1 MRAAC
6 GYPAVSADF
15 GDLSGGFAV
24 VRALPAA
31 DICVS
36 RYVLERHAREKPEQV
51 FAVFETGGSWTYADT
66 LARTRKLAAALQA
79 LGVAQD
85 DHVVVWLPNNA
96 EALEAYLAIN
106 YIGAVY
112 IPINTG
118 YRGGL
123 LEHVIENSDA
133 SLIIAHHE
141 LAPRLREIDT
151 ARLET
156 VLLCGGPSEPIG
168 ALCLLDY
175 HQTVANAGEPVD
187 PPRPIQPWDLQS
199 IVYTSGTTGPS
210 KGTMSSYFHA
220 YNGMDNDAW
229 YCLRD
234 DDRALINL
242 PMFHIAGCFIT
253 YAMLCRGASITM
265 SPGFRTETFWD
276 VVRATQST
284 AVFLLGV
291 MCSFLIKQ
299 APRPDDREHPLR
311 MVFSVPLTEESV
323 IFRDRFGTDL
333 YTIFNMTE
341 INTPIISDANP
352 RTPGLAG
359 KARPV
364 NQLRIVDEHDIE
376 VPDGEVGELILR
388 PDLPWAI
395 NHGYYKNPEATARAW
410 RNGWFHT
417 GDAFRRDGE
426 GNYYFVDRLKDA
438 IRRRGENISSFEVEV
453 VVNDHPSVQECAAI
467 PVPSEHG
474 EDEVMVVLAA
484 KPGQTVDPS
493 ELIAFLTPRMAH
505 FMVPRYIRIVEALP
519 KTPTT
524 KVQKAGLRETGV
536 TPDTWDREAQGMRL
550 KREKLT

>member
-1 MRAAC
+1 MPRT
-6 GYPAVSADF
+6 
-15 GDLSGGFAV
+15 
-24 VRALPAA
+24 LPAQ

-36 RYVLERHAREKPEQV
+36 RYVLERHARDRPDQV
-51 FAVFETGGSWTYADT
+51 FAVFETGGAWTYGET
-66 LARTRKLAAALQA
+66 LARIRKVAAALQT

-96 EALEAYLAIN
+96 ESLETYLAIN

-123 LEHVIENSDA
+123 LTHVIENSDA
-133 SLIIAHHE
+133 KVMIAHNE
-141 LAPRLREIDT
+141 LAPRLAEIDT
-151 ARLET
+151 ASLET
-156 VLLCGGPSEPIG
+156 VLVCGEPLNPVG
-168 ALCLLDY
+168 ALRLLDY
-175 HQTVANAGEPVD
+175 HQTIATGGEPRE

-220 YNGMDNDAW
+220 YNGMDRDAW

-234 DDRALINL
+234 DDRALVNL

-253 YAMLCRGASITM
+253 YGMLCRGGSITM

-276 VVRATQST
+276 VVRATEST
-284 AVFLLGV
+284 MVFLLGV
-291 MCSFLIKQ
+291 MCSFLIKRE
-299 APRPDDREHPLR
+299 PRPDDRDHPLR
-311 MVFSVPLTEESV
+311 MVFSVPLTEES
-323 IFRDRFGTDL
+323 ILFRDRFGTDL

-359 KARPV
+359 KARSV
-364 NQLRIVDEHDIE
+364 NELRIVDEHDLE
-376 VPDGEVGELILR
+376 VPGGEVGELIIR

-453 VVNDHPSVQECAAI
+453 VVNDHPAVQECAAI

-484 KPGQTVDPS
+484 KPGQIVDPAG
-493 ELIAFLTPRMAH
+493 LIDFLTPRMAH
-505 FMVPRYIRIVEALP
+505 FMVPRYVRIVDELP

-524 KVQKAGLRETGV
+524 KIQKAGLRETGV
-536 TPDTWDREAQGMRL
+536 TADTWDREVHGVRI

>member
-1 MRAAC
+1 MPRTL
-6 GYPAVSADF
+6 PDAD
-15 GDLSGGFAV
+15 V
-24 VRALPAA
+24 
-31 DICVS
+31 CVS
-36 RYVLERHAREKPEQV
+36 RHVLERHAREKPDETFV
-51 FAVFETGGSWTYADT
+51 VFETGGSWTYAET
-66 LARTRKLAAALQA
+66 LNRIRKVAAALQSVSV
-79 LGVAQD
+79 GQD

-96 EALEAYLAIN
+96 ESLETYLAIN
-106 YIGAVY
+106 YIGGVY

-123 LEHVIENSDA
+123 LAHVIENSDA
-133 SLIIAHHE
+133 RVIIAHHD
-141 LAPRLREIDT
+141 LAPRLDEIDT

-156 VLLCGGPSEPIG
+156 VLLCGKTDARIRN
-168 ALCLLDY
+168 LTIRDY
-175 HQTVANAGEPVD
+175 HDIVDAAAEPSD
-187 PPRPIQPWDLQS
+187 PLRPIQPWDLQS

-220 YNGMDNDAW
+220 YNSMNHEAW

-234 DDRALINL
+234 DDRALVNL
-242 PMFHIAGCFIT
+242 PMFHIAGCFIS
-253 YAMLCRGASITM
+253 YAMLCRGGSITL
-265 SPGFRTETFWD
+265 SPGFKTDTFWD
-276 VVRATQST
+276 VVRATKST
-284 AVFLLGV
+284 MVFLLGV

-299 APRPDDREHPLR
+299 EPRDDDQDHPLR

-333 YTIFNMTE
+333 YTLFNMTE
-341 INTPIISDANP
+341 VNTPIISEANP
-352 RTPGLAG
+352 REPGRAG

-364 NQLRIVDEHDIE
+364 NELRIVDEHDIE
-376 VPDGEVGELILR
+376 VPEGEVGELIIR

-395 NHGYYKNPEATARAW
+395 NHGYYKNPEATVLAW

-417 GDAFRRDGE
+417 GDAFRQDAE

-453 VVNDHPSVQECAAI
+453 VVNDHPAVQECAAI

-484 KPGQTVDPS
+484 KPGQVVDPA
-493 ELIAFLTPRMAH
+493 ELTDFLVSRMAH
-505 FMVPRYIRIVEALP
+505 FMVPRYIRIMDELP

-524 KVQKAGLRETGV
+524 KIQKASLRKTGV
-536 TPDTWDREAQGMRL
+536 TADTWDREASGIRL
-550 KREKLT
+550 RGAKLA

>member
-1 MRAAC
+1 VPRT
-6 GYPAVSADF
+6 
-15 GDLSGGFAV
+15 
-24 VRALPAA
+24 LP
-31 DICVS
+31 DPEICVS
-36 RYVLERHAREKPEQV
+36 RYVLERHAREKPDEIFV
-51 FAVFETGGSWTYADT
+51 VFETGGSWTYAET
-66 LARTRKLAAALQA
+66 LHRTRKVAAALQS
-79 LGVAQD
+79 LGVDQD

-96 EALEAYLAIN
+96 ESLETYLAIN
-106 YIGAVY
+106 YIGGVY

-123 LEHVIENSDA
+123 LAHVIENSDA
-133 SLIIAHHE
+133 KVIIAHHE
-141 LAPRLREIDT
+141 LAARLDEIDT

-156 VLLCGGPSEPIG
+156 VLVCGKTDARIG
-168 ALCLLDY
+168 DLTVRDY
-175 HQTVANAGEPVD
+175 HDIVDIAGEPSD
-187 PPRPIQPWDLQS
+187 PSRSIQPWDLQS

-220 YNGMDNDAW
+220 YNSMDHEAW

-234 DDRALINL
+234 DDRALVNL

-253 YAMLCRGASITM
+253 YGMLCRGGSLTL
-265 SPGFRTETFWD
+265 SPGFKTDTFWD
-276 VVRATQST
+276 VVRTTEST
-284 AVFLLGV
+284 MVFLLGV

-299 APRPDDREHPLR
+299 APRADDRDHPLR

-323 IFRDRFGTDL
+323 IFHDRFGTDL

-341 INTPIISDANP
+341 VNTPIISEANP
-352 RTPGLAG
+352 REPGRAG

-364 NQLRIVDEHDIE
+364 NELRIVDEHDIE
-376 VPDGEVGELILR
+376 VPEGEVGELIIR

-410 RNGWFHT
+410 RNDWFHT
-417 GDAFRRDGE
+417 GDAFRRDAE

-453 VVNDHPSVQECAAI
+453 VVNDHPAVQECAAI

-484 KPGQTVDPS
+484 KPGQVVDPA
-493 ELIAFLTPRMAH
+493 ELTDFLIPRMAH
-505 FMVPRYIRIVEALP
+505 FMVPRYIRIMDELP

-536 TPDTWDREAQGMRL
+536 TADTWDREASGIRL
-550 KREKLT
+550 RGTKLA

>member
-1 MRAAC
+1 MPRT
-6 GYPAVSADF
+6 
-15 GDLSGGFAV
+15 
-24 VRALPAA
+24 LPAP

-36 RYVLERHAREKPEQV
+36 RYVLERHAREKPDQT
-51 FAVFETGGSWTYADT
+51 FAVFETGGSWSYAET
-66 LARTRKLAAALQA
+66 LARTRKTAAALQA

-96 EALEAYLAIN
+96 ESLEAYLAIN

-123 LEHVIENSDA
+123 LTHVIENSDA
-133 SLIIAHHE
+133 KVIIGHHD
-141 LAPRLREIDT
+141 LAPRLAEIDT
-151 ARLET
+151 ADLET
-156 VLLCGGPSEPIG
+156 VLLCGGTCDPIG
-168 ALCLLDY
+168 GLGLLDY
-175 HQTVANAGEPVD
+175 HQSVANAGEPSE

-220 YNGMDNDAW
+220 YNGMDEEAW

-253 YAMLCRGASITM
+253 YAMLCRGGSITI

-276 VVRATQST
+276 VVRATEST
-284 AVFLLGV
+284 MVFLLGV

-299 APRPDDREHPLR
+299 EPRPDDRDHPLR

-323 IFRDRFGTDL
+323 VFRDRFGTDL

-352 RTPGLAG
+352 RTPGVAG

-364 NQLRIVDEHDIE
+364 NALRIVDEYDIE
-376 VPDGEVGELILR
+376 VPDGAVGELIIR
-388 PDLPWAI
+388 PDMPWAI
-395 NHGYYKNPEATARAW
+395 NHGYYKNAEATARAW

-417 GDAFRRDGE
+417 GDAFRRDAE
-426 GNYYFVDRLKDA
+426 GNYFFVDRLKDA

-453 VVNDHPSVQECAAI
+453 VVNEHPSVQECAAI

-484 KPGQTVDPS
+484 KPGRTVDPV
-493 ELIAFLTPRMAH
+493 ELIDFLAPRMAH
-505 FMVPRYIRIVEALP
+505 FMVPRYIRIVDALP

-524 KVQKAGLRETGV
+524 KVQKAGLREIGV
-536 TPDTWDREAQGMRL
+536 TTDTWDREAHGVTL
-550 KREKLT
+550 KREKLA

>member
-1 MRAAC
+1 VPRT
-6 GYPAVSADF
+6 
-15 GDLSGGFAV
+15 
-24 VRALPAA
+24 LPAP

-36 RYVLERHAREKPEQV
+36 RYVLERHAREKPDQI
-51 FAVFETGGSWTYADT
+51 FAVFETGGAWTYAET
-66 LARTRKLAAALQA
+66 LARTRRVAAALQG
-79 LGVAQD
+79 LGVARD

-96 EALEAYLAIN
+96 ESLEAYLAIN

-118 YRGGL
+118 YRAGL
-123 LEHVIENSDA
+123 LAHVIENSDA
-133 SLIIAHHE
+133 KVIIAHHD
-141 LAPRLREIDT
+141 LAPRLAEIDT

-156 VLLCGGPSEPIG
+156 VLVSGAVREPIG
-168 ALCLLDY
+168 GLNLLDY
-175 HQTVANAGEPVD
+175 HRCVADAGAPSD

-210 KGTMSSYFHA
+210 KGTMSSYYHA
-220 YNGMDNDAW
+220 YNGMDRDAW

-234 DDRALINL
+234 DDRALVNL

-253 YAMLCRGASITM
+253 YAMLCRGGSITM
-265 SPGFRTETFWD
+265 SPGFRTETFWN
-276 VVRATQST
+276 VVRETEST
-284 AVFLLGV
+284 MVFLLGV

-299 APRPDDREHPLR
+299 EPRPDDRDHPLR

-341 INTPIISDANP
+341 INTPIISEANP
-352 RTPGLAG
+352 REPGRAG

-364 NQLRIVDEHDIE
+364 NELRIVDENDME
-376 VPDGEVGELILR
+376 VPDGDVGELILR
-388 PDLPWAI
+388 PDMPWAI

-417 GDAFRRDGE
+417 GDAFRRDAE

-453 VVNDHPSVQECAAI
+453 VVNEHPAVQECAAI

-474 EDEVMVVLAA
+474 EDDVMVVLAA
-484 KPGQTVDPS
+484 KPGRTVDPV
-493 ELIAFLTPRMAH
+493 ELIEFLAPRMAH
-505 FMVPRYIRIVEALP
+505 FMVPRYIRIIDALP

-524 KVQKAGLRETGV
+524 KVQKTGLRDAGV
-536 TPDTWDREAQGMRL
+536 TDDTWDREAHGVKL
-550 KREKLT
+550 KREQLA